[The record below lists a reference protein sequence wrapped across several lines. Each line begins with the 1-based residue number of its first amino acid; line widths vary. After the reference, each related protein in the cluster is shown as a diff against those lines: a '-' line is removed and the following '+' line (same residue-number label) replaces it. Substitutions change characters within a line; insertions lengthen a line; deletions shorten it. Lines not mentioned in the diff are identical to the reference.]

1 LRATHK
7 ISRVSATDK
16 SIFRGAHISNEP
28 ISVRSSVNQALT
40 KIADICPEAR
50 EWYVYRF
57 LGSIRLASEYCLLRK
72 KVMRL
77 LQFFFATLW
86 VIGYVGNGLLFLYVE
101 WIYLR
106 QSWIQIFNPF
116 LQIQVLLTLLSTP
129 LFWLLLAMA
138 ILGYYLTTV
147 IEERIDRKSDKNDVE
162 LDKTSSIS
170 PPIETSVQPQVLP
183 SHPRQVE
190 KDNLT
195 DHAFIKQQIELLEWA
210 IQSSQKVQF
219 DYENRYGAKSHRT
232 ITPIQFKTVEK
243 TLYLEA
249 YCHLRKAR
257 RTFAVERMKEIRL
270 VSPDEINHH
279 APLPLEKNKTASSHT
294 ASRASERLYIKYSAD
309 ELERIA
315 NSKWNSLDVL
325 KDIHYELG
333 FRSRRKAHE
342 LRERISKRL
351 AQLQSTQFIWPTT
364 VANIGSQS
372 LPSDAFKHEE
382 GLLRHYGYKVGIH
395 GLNQSERLEILD
407 SIFLRPLILMDNRE
421 YLNEWGEPKTAR
433 RLQKLAESI
442 AAFTRNAKR
451 RNETNFSKAIQDW
464 EADLAYL
471 KKTYYDNRCSFR
483 WPRT

>member
-1 LRATHK
+1 
-7 ISRVSATDK
+7 
-16 SIFRGAHISNEP
+16 
-28 ISVRSSVNQALT
+28 
-40 KIADICPEAR
+40 
-50 EWYVYRF
+50 
-57 LGSIRLASEYCLLRK
+57 
-72 KVMRL
+72 MRL

-116 LQIQVLLTLLSTP
+116 LQIQVLSTLLSTP

-138 ILGYYLTTV
+138 VLGYYLTTV
-147 IEERIDRKSDKNDVE
+147 IEKRIDGKSDKH
-162 LDKTSSIS
+162 LDETSSIS

-183 SHPRQVE
+183 SHPRQAK

-195 DHAFIKQQIELLEWA
+195 DDASIKQQIELLEWA
-210 IQSSQKVQF
+210 IQSSQKVRF
-219 DYENRYGAKSHRT
+219 DYEDRYGVKSHRT
-232 ITPIQFKTVEK
+232 ITPIQFKTVGK
-243 TLYLEA
+243 TLCLEA

-257 RTFAVERMKEIRL
+257 RIFAVKRMKEIRL
-270 VSPDEINHH
+270 VSPGEINHH
-279 APLPLEKNKTASSHT
+279 APLPLEKNKTASSYA
-294 ASRASERLYIKYSAD
+294 ASRASDRLYIKYSAD
-309 ELERIA
+309 ELKTIS
-315 NSKWNSLDVL
+315 NSNWNSLDVL

-351 AQLQSTQFIWPTT
+351 AELQGTQFIWPTT

-382 GLLRHYGYKVGIH
+382 GLLRNYGYKVGIH
-395 GLNQSERLEILD
+395 GLNQSERLEILN
-407 SIFLRPLILMDNRE
+407 SIFLRPLTLMDNRE

-451 RNETNFSKAIQDW
+451 RNEKNFSKAIQDW

-471 KKTYYDNRCSFR
+471 KKTYYDNRFSFR